1 MMDKTE
7 TQILK
12 RLKYVLSLA
21 EKYGFALVLND
32 ECFEL
37 KATKPGIHFKTY
49 CFQSGTTISD
59 IGAFL
64 RGYDAASVN
73 HG

>member
-1 MMDKTE
+1 MDKTE
-7 TQILK
+7 SQILK
-12 RLKYVLSLA
+12 QLKYVLLLA
-21 EKYGFALVLND
+21 DKYDFDLVLND
-32 ECFEL
+32 DRFEL

-49 CFQSGTTISD
+49 CFQPGTTIAD

-64 RGYDAASVN
+64 RGYDAASMN

>member
-1 MMDKTE
+1 MDKTE

-21 EKYGFALVLND
+21 DKYDFDLVLND
-32 ECFEL
+32 DRFEL

-49 CFQSGTTISD
+49 CFQPGTTIAD

>member
-1 MMDKTE
+1 MDKTE
-7 TQILK
+7 SQILK
-12 RLKYVLSLA
+12 RLKYVLLLA
-21 EKYGFALVLND
+21 DKYDFDLVLND
-32 ECFEL
+32 DRFEL

-49 CFQSGTTISD
+49 CFQPGTTIAD

>member
-1 MMDKTE
+1 MDKTE
-7 TQILK
+7 PQILK
-12 RLKYVLSLA
+12 HLKYVLLFA
-21 EKYGFALVLND
+21 DKYGFDFVLND
-32 ECFEL
+32 DRFEL

-49 CFQSGTTISD
+49 CFQPGTTIAD

>member
-1 MMDKTE
+1 MDKTE
-7 TQILK
+7 SQILK
-12 RLKYVLSLA
+12 RLKYVLLLA
-21 EKYGFALVLND
+21 DKYDFDLVLND
-32 ECFEL
+32 DRFEL

-49 CFQSGTTISD
+49 CFQPGTTIAD

-64 RGYDAASVN
+64 RGYDAASMN

>member
-1 MMDKTE
+1 MDKTE

-12 RLKYVLSLA
+12 RLKYVLLLA
-21 EKYGFALVLND
+21 DKYDFDLVLND
-32 ECFEL
+32 DRFEL

-49 CFQSGTTISD
+49 CFQPGTTIAD

-64 RGYDAASVN
+64 RGYDAASMN

>member
-1 MMDKTE
+1 MDKTE

-21 EKYGFALVLND
+21 DKYDFDLVLND
-32 ECFEL
+32 DRFEL

-49 CFQSGTTISD
+49 CFQPGTTIAD

-64 RGYDAASVN
+64 RGYDAASMN

>member
-1 MMDKTE
+1 MDKTE

-12 RLKYVLSLA
+12 RLKYVLLLA
-21 EKYGFALVLND
+21 DKYDFDLVLND
-32 ECFEL
+32 DRFEL

-49 CFQSGTTISD
+49 CFQPGTTIAD

>member
-7 TQILK
+7 SQILK
-12 RLKYVLSLA
+12 RLKYVLLLA
-21 EKYGFALVLND
+21 DKYDFDLVLND
-32 ECFEL
+32 DRFEL

-49 CFQSGTTISD
+49 CFQPGTTIAD

-64 RGYDAASVN
+64 RGYDAASMN